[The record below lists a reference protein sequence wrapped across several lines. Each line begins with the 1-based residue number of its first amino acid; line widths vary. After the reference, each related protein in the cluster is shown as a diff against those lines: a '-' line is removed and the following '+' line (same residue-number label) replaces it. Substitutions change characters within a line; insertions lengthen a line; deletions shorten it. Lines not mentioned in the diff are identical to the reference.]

1 MAKHAHN
8 VNHFSRPWFL
18 QQKNSVSEMRFQQFC
33 PNVTRRKIKIS
44 QELGWSGLE
53 MAEAGPVTH
62 SFTTFT
68 LQFTKS
74 GLLWFPTL

>member
-53 MAEAGPVTH
+53 MAEAGPE
-62 SFTTFT
+62 F
-68 LQFTKS
+68 
-74 GLLWFPTL
+74 